1 MINEVVKCWLDL
13 SRNLV
18 VMNGCESWTIK
29 KAEHQELMLS
39 NCDAR
44 EDSWEFS
51 DCMEIKPVNPKGNQP
66 WIFIGRTDAEAETP
80 ILWPPDEKSRLI
92 GKDPDAGKDWGQEEK
107 GVAEDEMVRWH
118 HQLNGHE
125 YGQTQGDGEGQG
137 GLACCGSWGHKDL
150 DTTERLNHKQFM
162 CILTGAARSVAENQ
176 VETRVPVMACDEGAW
191 VLSSIWNV
199 VSIQQMELL
208 LKFLDIL
215 AENYR

>member
-18 VMNGCESWTIK
+18 VMNGCESRTIK
-29 KAEHQELMLS
+29 KAEHQELMLP

-66 WIFIGRTDAEAETP
+66 WIFIGRADAEAETP

-107 GVAEDEMVRWH
+107 KVSEGEMAGSLMQWTWVWANSGRWWWTGRPGALWFMGSQRVGH
-118 HQLNGHE
+118 DWATEPQTIRVYPDWSSLDQWQRTKWNLGHQSWPV
-125 YGQTQGDGEGQG
+125 TKVP
-137 GLACCGSWGHKDL
+137 GSSAPFGML
-150 DTTERLNHKQFM
+150 
-162 CILTGAARSVAENQ
+162 
-176 VETRVPVMACDEGAW
+176 
-191 VLSSIWNV
+191 
-199 VSIQQMELL
+199 
-208 LKFLDIL
+208 
-215 AENYR
+215 